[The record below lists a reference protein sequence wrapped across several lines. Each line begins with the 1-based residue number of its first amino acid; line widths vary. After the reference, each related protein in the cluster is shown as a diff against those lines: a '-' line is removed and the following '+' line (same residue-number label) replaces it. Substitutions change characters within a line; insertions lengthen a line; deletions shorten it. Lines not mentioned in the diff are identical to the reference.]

1 MNSRRF
7 VKWGMMAAVIA
18 TFGVIE
24 LSGYTFAQS
33 DLKADL
39 EASSD
44 KAIQG
49 AMEHMLTKQGIL
61 KGDNIHVVAAKGAV
75 TLTGA
80 VKTIADRKRAEH
92 DAYEVAPG
100 YKVVDE
106 LSLEAVTI
114 SDQQIA
120 QDVKNSIRRHTF
132 YTVFDWIT
140 LQVSGGS
147 VILGG
152 WVHQPWM
159 KDIFANQAERTVGVK
174 DVKDEIVALPLSFY
188 DDEVR
193 YRVASMIYND
203 PTFEDHMYDQDPPI
217 HIIVNGGKVTLEG
230 IVDNDNERSIA
241 ASIVNIRADIGQ
253 VENLLVIQKP

>member
-7 VKWGMMAAVIA
+7 VSWGLMAAMIA
-18 TFGVIE
+18 VFGVIE

-39 EASSD
+39 EAGSD
-44 KAIQG
+44 KAVQG
-49 AMEHMLTKQGIL
+49 AMVHLLTKQGIL
-61 KGDNIHVVAAKGAV
+61 MDNNIQVMASRGVV
-75 TLTGA
+75 TFTGT
-80 VKTIADRKRAEH
+80 VKTIAERKRAEH

-100 YKVVDE
+100 YKIADD
-106 LSLEAVTI
+106 LSLEAVTV

-140 LQVSGGS
+140 LQVSGG
-147 VILGG
+147 VAILGG

-159 KDIFANQAERTVGVK
+159 KDIFAKQAERTIGVK
-174 DVKDEIVALPLSFY
+174 EVKNEIVALPLSFY

-193 YRVASMIYND
+193 YRVASLIYND

-230 IVDNDNERSIA
+230 IVDNDNEKSIA
-241 ASIVNIRADIGQ
+241 ESIVYIRADIGQ